1 MAPIPDTV
9 LFGVTVGTTASKLLR
24 GQLAWLAARGWKVH
38 LACSPG
44 PELDA
49 AEVREGCEAHRIP
62 MEREI
67 SPLRDVRALVSWFAL
82 VRSVRPS
89 VTHLS
94 TPKAALLG
102 TLAAWTLRVPR
113 RVYLVRGLRLEGAH
127 GAARPLLWL
136 SERITIGLSTDVVV
150 VSPSLGTQL
159 ARHRLLGRHNA
170 VLIGNGSSNGVD
182 VAAVAERVAASG
194 REHMRTRLQVDETA
208 VVVGYVGRIVAD
220 KGIETLLAALDWCRS
235 RLTLLLVGSVDDP
248 GLAGAIASAAVPI
261 VHVDWTDDAWS
272 YYAAMDVLCLPTRRE
287 GFPNVVL
294 EAAAAGIPC
303 VSTDATGAVDAVI
316 PGVTGETVAVDDA
329 AALAAAIDR
338 LVENAPD
345 RARMGAAAK
354 ARATR
359 DFRPQDIWAGM
370 DAILRGRDHPNFRIL
385 SN

>member
-1 MAPIPDTV
+1 MAPTPDTV

-24 GQLAWLAARGWKVH
+24 GQLAWLTTRGWNVH

-49 AEVREGCEAHRIP
+49 AAAREGCEAHRIP
-62 MEREI
+62 MQREI
-67 SPLRDVRALVSWFAL
+67 SPLRDLRALASWFTLIRRVQPA
-82 VRSVRPS
+82 

-136 SERITIGLSTDVVV
+136 GERITIGLSTDVVV
-150 VSPSLGTQL
+150 VSPSLGSQL
-159 ARHRLLGRHNA
+159 ARHRLLGRHRA
-170 VLIGNGSSNGVD
+170 VLIGHGSSNGVD
-182 VAAVAERVAASG
+182 VAAVAERAESAG
-194 REHMRTRLQVDETA
+194 REHMRREMHVDETA

-220 KGIETLLAALDWCRS
+220 KGIDTLLAALDCCRS
-235 RLTLLLVGSVDDP
+235 RPTLLLVGSVDDP
-248 GLAGAIASAAVPI
+248 GLAGAIASSAVPI
-261 VHVDWTDDAWS
+261 VHVDWTDDVWS
-272 YYAAMDVLCLPTRRE
+272 HYAAMDVLCLPTRRE

-294 EAAAAGIPC
+294 EAAAAGIPS
-303 VSTDATGAVDAVI
+303 VSTNATGAVDAVI
-316 PGVTGETVAVDDA
+316 PTVTGETVAVGDA
-329 AALAAAIDR
+329 TALAAAIDR
-338 LVENAPD
+338 LAEDAAV

-354 ARATR
+354 ARASS

-370 DAILRGRDHPNFRIL
+370 DAILRGQQHPNIRML
-385 SN
+385 NN